1 VDGEA
6 TGRDKKEE
14 KKKKEEKERERK
26 KGREI
31 EKRGN
36 KKELFYLFL
45 EIMIHKFYFV
55 YYYYIMK
62 IEYDNYI
69 K

>member
-1 VDGEA
+1 MVRLREEIKRGEK
-6 TGRDKKEE
+6 RKKKRKE
-14 KKKKEEKERERK
+14 KKKRMEKRK
-26 KGREI
+26 REI
-31 EKRGN
+31 

-69 K
+69 N